1 MRIGVFFPTKGHGR
15 LDETVE
21 RITAVADRGFSSV
34 WLPQSSGFDA
44 LTVLA
49 LVGRDTSGVEL
60 GTSVVPTYPRHPL
73 ALAAQALTANAA
85 TGSRLLLGI
94 GLSHRMAVEDAWG
107 YSYDR
112 PASHMREYLDALM
125 PALHERV
132 VDVSGATITARSRL
146 TIAGADAPT
155 VLLAALQP
163 RMLDLAGRV
172 ADGTITWC
180 TGPVV
185 LERQIV
191 PLLGAA
197 ARDAGRTAPRVVVAL
212 PTIVTD
218 DESDGRAR
226 AGEQLLGYGNIP
238 AYRAVLDLEGA
249 AGPADVSVVGDE
261 RSVTTQLQRLAGI
274 GATDFVA
281 IPAGSEADRRRTL
294 DHLVTLID

>member
-1 MRIGVFFPTKGHGR
+1 MRIGVFFPTKEHGR
-15 LDETVE
+15 LDETVA

-49 LVGRDTSGVEL
+49 LVGRDTRGVEL

-112 PASHMREYLDALM
+112 PARHMREYLDALM

-132 VDVSGATITARSRL
+132 VDVSGSAITARSRL

-197 ARDAGRTAPRVVVAL
+197 ARDAGRAAPRVVVAL

-218 DESDGRAR
+218 DEADGRAK
-226 AGEQLLGYGNIP
+226 AGEQLLGYGDIP

-249 AGPADVSVVGDE
+249 EGPADVSVVGDE
-261 RSVTTQLQRLAGI
+261 RSVTAQLERLAGI

-294 DHLVTLID
+294 DHLVTLVD